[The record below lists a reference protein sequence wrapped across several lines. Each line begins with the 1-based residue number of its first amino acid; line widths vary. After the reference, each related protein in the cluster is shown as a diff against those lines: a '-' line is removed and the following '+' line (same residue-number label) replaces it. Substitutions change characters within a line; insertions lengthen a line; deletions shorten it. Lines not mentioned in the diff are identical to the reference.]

1 MTAGAHPQG
10 ETFSNYAWTKDGR
23 KNVGVPKIDGD
34 GGGKMEGGGV
44 EGIGRK
50 ERGLLLVKGSSE
62 IDLKE
67 V

>member
-1 MTAGAHPQG
+1 
-10 ETFSNYAWTKDGR
+10 
-23 KNVGVPKIDGD
+23 VGVPKIDGD